1 MEDTI
6 QSQAKE
12 GASMKGFA
20 RALIVAAISLTAV
33 GAAPAAAE
41 SPPTPVAPLQL
52 SLGDSWAAGAGA
64 SAPSEAYVPQ
74 LHAALREELNCSGAG
89 LAQSDAGCP
98 QLDLLNVARGGATT
112 PSMIATQFPQ
122 ALPVLEAR
130 NGNLNPRDD
139 VEVTTL
145 HIGGNDVTNP
155 IIAAC
160 VVGGLTPACL
170 GVIQSE
176 LGAYASD
183 LDTALAALRAAAGP
197 EATMVIGTYDNGIA
211 NCFLAGF
218 PGAVQLADLVL
229 EGGGPVPQGLHDI
242 MRATAA
248 RYGFLVAEVYGDLD
262 PGDWVGGQDCLHPVD
277 SGYDK
282 VTSAFLESLGL
293 A

>member
-1 MEDTI
+1 MR
-6 QSQAKE
+6 
-12 GASMKGFA
+12 GFA
-20 RALIVAAISLTAV
+20 RTLIIAALSLTALW
-33 GAAPAAAE
+33 AAPAAAE
-41 SPPTPVAPLQL
+41 PPTVAPLQL

-64 SAPSEAYVPQ
+64 STPSQAYVPQ
-74 LHAALREELNCSGAG
+74 LHAALREDLNCSGAG
-89 LAQSDAGCP
+89 PVQSEAGCP
-98 QLDLLNVARGGATT
+98 HLALLNVARGGATT

-122 ALPVLEAR
+122 ALPVLEER

-139 VEVTTL
+139 IEVTTL

-160 VVGGLTPACL
+160 VFGTEPCVPAIQRELT
-170 GVIQSE
+170 
-176 LGAYASD
+176 AYASD
-183 LDTALAALRAAAGP
+183 LNAALAALRDAAGP

-248 RYGFLVAEVYGDLD
+248 SHGFLVAEVYGDLS

-282 VTSAFLESLGL
+282 VTLAFLEALGL
-293 A
+293 G